1 LAIWRASPG
10 AFEQVFS
17 LASSSQRETY
27 LYWHVFVLLSQSRT
41 IRKDKMMNGD
51 VDILHHIGLIV
62 TNMDVAIARYE
73 QLGFQFTPL
82 SFPKVPLRSGAEPE
96 ELGAANRCAIFQ
108 NNYLEV
114 LAVVKKE
121 RWDSIPREQRGPYDL
136 DGPLSRYEGLHVMHF
151 GADNL
156 DVVAARLDRE
166 DTSHA
171 AIARF
176 QRLVTMVDGPRMMQA
191 RTLHFPQGDNPEAL
205 LQIAQH
211 LTPELVL
218 QPLYMQHR
226 NGAKAVTECIVCTA
240 EPGEVAAKYV
250 RYTGGHLSEQ
260 HDGTYVIHLG
270 YSRVLVL
277 TAEHLEKI
285 VPGYVPPVLPS
296 LVGFTVAVAHLD
308 MTRSVLMENQVS
320 FQEEGTR
327 LIVRPEDACGS
338 AILFEQE
345 KCAGA

>member
-1 LAIWRASPG
+1 LVIWRASPG
-10 AFEQVFS
+10 AFEHWAFS
-17 LASSSQRETY
+17 LDGSSQREAFLY
-27 LYWHVFVLLSQSRT
+27 LVCVCSAFDSRT
-41 IRKDKMMNGD
+41 SRKDEMMNGD
-51 VDILHHIGLIV
+51 VNILHHIGLIV
-62 TNMDVAIARYE
+62 TDMDAAIARYE

-82 SFPKVPLRSGAEPE
+82 SFPKVPLRPGAEPE

-114 LAVVKKE
+114 LAVVKRK

-166 DTSHA
+166 GTPHA
-171 AIARF
+171 AIAPF
-176 QRLVTMVDGPRMMQA
+176 QRLVETEDGPRMMHA
-191 RTLHFPQGDNPEAL
+191 RTLHFPQGANPEAL

-218 QPLYMQHR
+218 QPRYMQHR
-226 NGAKAVTECIVCTA
+226 NGAKAVTECIVCTT

-250 RYTGGHLSEQ
+250 RYTGGHLSTR
-260 HDGTYVIHLG
+260 HDGTYMIHLG

-277 TAEHLEKI
+277 APEYLEKI
-285 VPGYVPPVLPS
+285 VPGYLPSVLPPW
-296 LVGFTVAVAHLD
+296 LVLLLRWLTW
-308 MTRSVLMENQVS
+308 TRRAQ
-320 FQEEGTR
+320 
-327 LIVRPEDACGS
+327 C
-338 AILFEQE
+338 
-345 KCAGA
+345 